1 MKPLRTIVVG
11 FGFMGRTHA
20 ANLRQLKHFELC
32 GIVDSRSH
40 QELSGSA
47 GGNIQSGAIGLDQLP
62 DVPLF
67 ARLEECFAA
76 VRPDAVVIALPTA
89 AHAATTRLCLAQ
101 GCHVFLEKPIC
112 LDVGEGEA
120 LVKQADAARK
130 TFMVGHCVRF
140 FPAYEILLD
149 AIRSG
154 ALGRLRLLTLERFSG
169 TPNWGVW
176 KDAATRVSNG
186 GALFDLLIHDIDI
199 ARAALG
205 DPAEVWTPPGLVE
218 TFGADY
224 VNATWRYPSGAT
236 VMIRGGHLF
245 PPGRPFECGYS
256 ALFENSSLLYT
267 SHEPDCVLQLGPT
280 GRKELP
286 VSGAIDGYR
295 KEMEYFGACAQSG
308 QSPDRCLPQDAVAA
322 VRLAARHIS
331 QGGRP
336 A

>member
-20 ANLRQLKHFELC
+20 ANLRQLQPFELC
-32 GIVDSRSH
+32 GIVDSRSR
-40 QELSGSA
+40 QELAGSA
-47 GGNIQSGAIGLDQLP
+47 GGNIQSGAIGLEQLP
-62 DVPLF
+62 GVPLF
-67 ARLEECFAA
+67 ARLEECLATI
-76 VRPDAVVIALPTA
+76 RPDAVVIALPTA
-89 AHAATTRLCLAQ
+89 AHAATTRLCLER

-120 LVKQADAARK
+120 LLLQAEAAKR

-154 ALGRLRLLTLERFSG
+154 SHGKLRLLTMERFTG

-176 KDAATRVSNG
+176 KDAAIRASNG

-205 DPAEVWTPPGLVE
+205 DPAEVWTPPGLVK

-224 VNATWRYPSGAT
+224 VNATWRYPSGT
-236 VMIRGGHLF
+236 MVMIRGGHLF
-245 PPGRPFECGYS
+245 PPDRPFECGYS
-256 ALFENSSLLYT
+256 ALFENGCLLYT
-267 SHEPDCVLQLGPT
+267 SHAPDYVLQLGST
-280 GRKELP
+280 GRHELS
-286 VSGAIDGYR
+286 VAGAVDGYR
-295 KEMEYFGACAQSG
+295 KELEYFGSCAQSG
-308 QSPDRCLPQDAVAA
+308 QSPDRCPPQDAVAA
-322 VRLAARHIS
+322 VRLAARHLVT
-331 QGGRP
+331 P
-336 A
+336 VV